1 MLSHIKKA
9 LFNVT
14 FLFIALALFPRTSIS
29 TPPDQVLEPVWE
41 RINGEWK
48 FKKTDKQ
55 IYENLVYVTTT
66 MKNNQNENILT
77 KDMVKL
83 PFVLIIRGNSDK
95 GVLLQ
100 RK

>member
-1 MLSHIKKA
+1 MLSRIKKA
-9 LFNVT
+9 LINVT
-14 FLFIALALFPRTSIS
+14 FLFTALALLPNTSIS
-29 TPPDQVLEPVWE
+29 TPPNQVLEPVWE

-66 MKNNQNENILT
+66 MKNKQNENILT

-83 PFVLIIRGNSDK
+83 PFVLLIRGNSDK

>member
-1 MLSHIKKA
+1 MLSHIKKT
-9 LFNVT
+9 LLNVT

-29 TPPDQVLEPVWE
+29 TPPNQVLEPVWE

-83 PFVLIIRGNSDK
+83 PFIMILEENKEEEII
-95 GVLLQ
+95 LH
-100 RK
+100 

>member
-1 MLSHIKKA
+1 MLSRIKKA
-9 LFNVT
+9 LINVT
-14 FLFIALALFPRTSIS
+14 FLLAALTLFPHISAS
-29 TPPDQVLEPVWE
+29 TPPTHALEAVWE

-77 KDMVKL
+77 EDMVKL